1 MLVVTELTVQV
12 IKPAPHNLTGGDK
25 APLQRRRTVL
35 AVQWTLRVF
44 AQIGTQGRLHGGGSI

>member
-25 APLQRRRTVL
+25 APLQSRSVL
-35 AVQWTLRVF
+35 AVQWTLRVY
-44 AQIGTQGRLHGGGSI
+44 AQIATQGKASWRR